1 MTDFFNFSIKY
12 SEKLEN
18 EGCVREQFEKCTSEK
33 KERTGEKQRSR
44 NKDAEGWVNE
54 SHSADW
60 LRVRETHKS
69 CQEI

>member
-33 KERTGEKQRSR
+33 KREKER
-44 NKDAEGWVNE
+44 NKEVETKTQRGGLE
-54 SHSADW
+54 SERPI
-60 LRVRETHKS
+60 RVAQSQRDP
-69 CQEI
+69 